1 MENRCN
7 EWNCEHNKD
16 GKCATNDCPKMDDV
30 LEIISKNKNQVQ
42 NLDNRKNKEKIYANL
57 GCL

>member
-30 LEIISKNKNQVQ
+30 LEIISKNK
-42 NLDNRKNKEKIYANL
+42 KSSIES
-57 GCL
+57 